1 MAYTPTVWETGDI
14 ITAEKL
20 NKAENG
26 ISAASAFV
34 CSIEFASATEATID
48 QDYDDIV
55 AAIRAGRPVIFLND
69 DAESGVLT
77 YFTLLQALDE
87 YQTDPNTVVLSSLY
101 EGNIYKFS
109 FLETDGILKWTYPA
123 H

>member
-1 MAYTPTVWETGDI
+1 MAYIPTEWQTGDI

-26 ISAASAFV
+26 IAAASAFV
-34 CSIEFASATEATID
+34 CSIEFTSATEATID
-48 QDYDDIV
+48 QDYADIV
-55 AAIRAGRPVIFLND
+55 AAVRSARPVIFLND
-69 DAESGVLT
+69 DAETGVIT

-87 YQTDPNTVVLSSLY
+87 YQTDPNTVVLSSIY

-109 FLETDGILKWTYPA
+109 FLETDGVLKWTYQA
-123 H
+123 T

>member
-1 MAYTPTVWETGDI
+1 MAYVPTEWATGDV

-20 NKAENG
+20 NKAEGG
-26 ISAASAFV
+26 IAAASAFV
-34 CSIEFASATEATID
+34 CTIEFESATEATID

-77 YFTLLQALDE
+77 YFTFLQALDE
-87 YQTDPNTVVLSSLY
+87 YQTNPNSVVLSGIY
-101 EGNIYKFS
+101 ENNITKFS
-109 FLETDGILKWTYPA
+109 FVEIEGVLTWTQLG
-123 H
+123 